1 MRRRHHLLSGSLKIK
16 YIKSIRRLLD
26 SALLKRFGDRW
37 NGRQQGTGCDE
48 LQKCATIGHETSGE
62 QNAFEEW
69 RFINPKAGEEQGK
82 FQSSWKDDRSQ
93 AVTGVFDG
101 LRWPRPPLR
110 FQCLCPEWRVF
121 RTLLTCVTS
130 TLVAILSSL
139 GFHCTVISDPSLPIR
154 LPTSLLLILP
164 GFAKLVCA

>member
-37 NGRQQGTGCDE
+37 NGRQQRTGCDE

-82 FQSSWKDDRSQ
+82 FQSLRKDDRSQ
-93 AVTGVFDG
+93 AVTGVLDDPDRRYLFSV
-101 LRWPRPPLR
+101 
-110 FQCLCPEWRVF
+110 FCPEWRGF
-121 RTLLTCVTS
+121 RALLTCVTS
-130 TLVAILSSL
+130 TLVATFSSL

-154 LPTSLLLILP
+154 LPPSLLLIFGGLAQ
-164 GFAKLVCA
+164 FVFS